1 MTLWL
6 RDTAERAV
14 MTFAQAFFATF
25 MIGDMTTVRTAAI
38 AAAAA
43 ALSVVKS
50 AIAARLYGTISPA
63 SVVSNV

>member
-1 MTLWL
+1 MKLWIL
-6 RDTAERAV
+6 DTAERAA
-14 MTFAQAFFATF
+14 MTFAQAFLATF
-25 MIGDMTTVRTAAI
+25 MIGDMTTVRTAGI

-43 ALSVVKS
+43 ALSVIKS